1 MGTEEGPVRL
11 LISEPTLYPN
21 RDIGRFGGV
30 ILFENTGFEIPEAD
44 LLRGGVLNLTSVIY
58 AGCE

>member
-1 MGTEEGPVRL
+1 MGTDEGPVRL

-44 LLRGGVLNLTSVIY
+44 LLSGCVLNPTSLIHV
-58 AGCE
+58 GCE